1 METNIVPEN
10 QKFDPAELEQAM
22 INYSRDPFR
31 KALADYL
38 QGNPSLEDIR
48 TFSKKYPDRHAQS
61 VAIFARLSGYTDKL
75 EVEHTHKPLRSL
87 SDAELLALR
96 DELDKQLQTINITPN
111 QSESHELAPTNTGE
125 KKVRGNDRT

>member
-1 METNIVPEN
+1 MPEN

-22 INYSRDPFR
+22 INYSRGPFR

-61 VAIFARLSGYTDKL
+61 VAIFARLSGYHEKL
-75 EVEHTHKPLRSL
+75 EVEHAYKPLTSL
-87 SDAELLALR
+87 SDAELLVLR

-111 QSESHELAPTNTGE
+111 QSESRELASKKTMGE
-125 KKVRGNDRT
+125 RGNE